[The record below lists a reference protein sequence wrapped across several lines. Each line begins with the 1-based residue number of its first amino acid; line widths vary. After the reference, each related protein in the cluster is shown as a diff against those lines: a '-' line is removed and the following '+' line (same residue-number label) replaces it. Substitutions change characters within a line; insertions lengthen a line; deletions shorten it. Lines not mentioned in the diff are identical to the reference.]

1 MGRTMIPTEAQEQ
14 EALFYWASIEQR
26 RYPELALLHAIPNG
40 GSRHPVEAKHL
51 KAQGVKAGIPDIF
64 LPVARQGYHGLY
76 IELKR
81 VKGGCVSEA
90 QQRWLDYLRE
100 QGYKA
105 EVCRGFEEARRE
117 IVVYLADF

>member
-14 EALFYWASIEQR
+14 ETLFTWARMQEGK
-26 RYPELALLHAIPNG
+26 YPELTLLHAIPNG

-81 VKGGCVSEA
+81 IKGGRVSEA
-90 QQRWLDYLRE
+90 QQMWLDYLRK

-105 EVCRGFEEARRE
+105 EVCMGFDEARRE

>member
-1 MGRTMIPTEAQEQ
+1 MGGKMITTEAQEQ
-14 EALFYWASIEQR
+14 EALFAWARMQEGK
-26 RYPELALLHAIPNG
+26 YPELALLHAIPNG

-81 VKGGCVSEA
+81 MTGGRLSDA
-90 QQRWLDYLRE
+90 QEIWIDYLRE

-105 EVCRGFEEARRE
+105 EVCHGFDEARRE
-117 IVVYLADF
+117 IVVYLSDF

>member
-1 MGRTMIPTEAQEQ
+1 MIPTEAQEQ
-14 EALFYWASIEQR
+14 ETLFAWARMQEGK
-26 RYPELALLHAIPNG
+26 YPELALLHAIPNG

-51 KAQGVKAGIPDIF
+51 KAQGVKAGVPDIC

-81 VKGGCVSEA
+81 MKGGRVSEA
-90 QQRWLDYLRE
+90 QQKWMDDLRD

-105 EVCRGFEEARRE
+105 EVCHGFDEARRE
-117 IVVYLADF
+117 IVVYLAEF